1 MKKHLLFSFGL
12 LICLTFMSLKVSEVN
27 PYRIYPYLQV
37 YGEGKMQL
45 TWFGNS
51 LTSSFIKLVGD
62 SGNVLYEGEVTGEPV
77 PNIYYT
83 SQEKSQVL
91 TGLEQG
97 SWIESDEVFRYRI
110 PIDLPAGTAVN
121 YLVTLGGVTYDG
133 AFTMPASKSNWEKI
147 RFMALADS
155 ETEPR
160 GRVTNR
166 AWYPGNPLFRP
177 ITTVPELWKQ
187 KFGSTI
193 EQGIEIPNYMLTEQV
208 GYNENLKVINSRNP
222 NFILMP
228 GDLVQGAG
236 YQPGWDEFFRQN
248 AGSMGKGLSS
258 YAIIPAL
265 GNWESYGAISGGYGT
280 NERGEFLPVVG
291 RNRFHTYFETPIE
304 DPLQKHKKSYYRVD
318 YGPVT
323 ILTLDSSNGTP
334 DQTAAD
340 FDGQPKLT
348 GKQYT
353 EPGTDTQENYTL
365 AQYNA
370 AGGKD
375 LSSFGPGSDQY
386 IWLEE
391 NLKDASE
398 NGQLI
403 FVQYH
408 HIAFSSGEHGVPLN
422 HELSIGQVGTPMRIL
437 NPMLEKYGVVAV
449 FSGHDELFERSFVDE
464 DSDGKGIMYY
474 DVGVAGDG
482 LRGEKR
488 DWLGNPFNTLDYNP
502 YRKWSADQ
510 SSVEVWNTSGGNPVL
525 VDGGKH
531 YGHLEVNLEKKVEGD
546 QEFAI
551 VNFTPVYIFP
561 VLDQNYNLQ
570 KVERRVYKDEVSLK
584 IPLRKTEAKPV
595 VKDRVELVLNAEGKA
610 TLKPEQVFTNWP
622 ISSIYTVTLSKSDFS
637 CENLGAQEVTVIIK
651 DDKGNTWEDKIEVVV
666 QDKSAP
672 VVQTNNLEVELDLA
686 KGQLELSPEDFIQSI
701 SDNCAVKEVTISKT
715 KVTCEDVGK
724 ELTVELRA
732 VDFSGNVTEKNTT
745 VLVRSFTSSPVTITG
760 SESICG
766 GTKQSLTLNSEAPFE
781 VVRWRKNG
789 TEISGATG
797 KALEIEGAGT
807 YKAVIRFAGACL
819 FETDEFI
826 VKAANTT
833 PVTITG
839 SESICGGT
847 KQTLTLKSE
856 AAFEVVKWRRN
867 GTEISGAIGKTLE
880 IETAGT
886 YQAIVKNGGG
896 CLVETPNFIVKE
908 ASSTPVTI
916 TGSESICVGTKQ
928 TLTLKSEAAFEVVKW
943 RRNGTEITG
952 ASGKTIEIETAGTYQ
967 AIVKN
972 GGGCLVET
980 PNFIVKEANATPV
993 TITGSESI
1001 CVGSKQTLTLKS
1013 EAAFEVVK
1021 WRRNGTEI
1029 SGATGKTLE
1038 IETAGTYQAI
1048 VRNAGGCL
1056 VETPNFIVKE
1066 ANSTPVTI
1074 TGSETICVGTKQTLT
1089 LKSEAAFEVVKWR
1102 RNGTEITGATG
1113 KTLEIESAGTY
1124 QAIVRTAGGCLVET
1138 ADFIVKETATAAVS
1152 ISGPATICAG
1162 DKQLLTLASEA
1173 EFEVVRWRRNGT
1185 EISGATNKTLEIEE
1199 GGSYHAIVRLAGG
1212 CLVETEKFVV
1222 ESAAKPSGEI
1232 IVDGNILKAP
1242 EGNFTYQW
1250 YRNGEKLEGDTKQ
1263 KLTVNQMGEF
1273 SVELTNEAGCTT
1285 RLVPVIM
1292 TISGIFNPGILV
1304 SEELKIYPNPASSQ
1318 VEIQALGD
1326 LKFAANSMRIYDNSG
1341 KQVSSSVE
1349 VIRQSSRS
1357 VTLAI
1362 PRLSAGTY
1370 VIMVESDDNRV
1381 FVGKMIKQ

>member
-1 MKKHLLFSFGL
+1 MKKHLLVSFGL
-12 LICLTFMSLKVSEVN
+12 LICLTFMSLKVTEVN

-45 TWFGNS
+45 TWFSNS
-51 LTSSFIKLVGD
+51 LTSSSIKLTGE
-62 SGNVLYEGEVTGEPV
+62 SGNVLYEGDVTGEPV

-97 SWIESDEVFRYRI
+97 SWIESDEVFRYRM
-110 PIDLPAGTAVN
+110 PIELPAGTVVN
-121 YLVTLGGVTYDG
+121 YLVKLAGEDYAG
-133 AFTMPASKSNWEKI
+133 AFTMPASKANWDKI

-155 ETEPR
+155 ETDPR

-166 AWYPGNPLFRP
+166 AWYPGNPIFRP

-187 KFGSTI
+187 KFGSTV

-222 NFILMP
+222 NFIIMP
-228 GDLVQGAG
+228 GDLVQGGG

-248 AGSMGKGLSS
+248 AGTMGNGLSS

-340 FDGQPKLT
+340 FEGQPKLT

-353 EPGTDTQENYTL
+353 VPGTDTQENYTL

-370 AGGKD
+370 AGGND
-375 LSSFGPGSDQY
+375 LSGFEPGSDQY
-386 IWLEE
+386 LWLEE
-391 NLKDASE
+391 NLKDAKE

-408 HIAFSSGEHGVPLN
+408 HIAYSSGEHGVPMN
-422 HELSIGQVGTPMRIL
+422 HELSVGQVGTPLRVL
-437 NPMLEKYGVVAV
+437 NPLLENYGVIAV
-449 FSGHDELFERSFVDE
+449 FSGHDEIFERSFVDE
-464 DSDGKGIMYY
+464 DGDGKGILYY

-482 LRGEKR
+482 MRGEKR

-502 YRKWSADQ
+502 YRKWTADQ
-510 SSVEVWNTSGGNPVL
+510 SSVEQWNTSGANPVL

-570 KVERRVYKDEVSLK
+570 KVERRVYNDEVSLK
-584 IPLRKTEAKPV
+584 IPLRTTESRPT
-595 VKDRVELVLNAEGKA
+595 VKDRVELELNNEGKI
-610 TLKPEQVFTNWP
+610 TLIPEQVFTNWP
-622 ISSIYTVTLSKSDFS
+622 ISFIYTVSLSKSDFS
-637 CENLGAQEVTVIIK
+637 CENIGAQEVTVIIK
-651 DDKGNTWEDKIEVVV
+651 DDKGTTWEEKIEVVV
-666 QDKSAP
+666 LDKIAP
-672 VVQTNNLEVELDLA
+672 ILVTKNLEVQLDLT
-686 KGQLELSPEDFIQSI
+686 KGQVELSPEDFIQAI
-701 SDNCAVKEVTISKT
+701 SDNCRIREVTLNKL

-724 ELTVELRA
+724 EITVELRA
-732 VDFSGNVTEKNTT
+732 VDFSGNVTEKNAT
-745 VLVRSFTSSPVTITG
+745 VIVKSFTSKPVTITG
-760 SESICG
+760 SESICV
-766 GTKQSLTLNSEAPFE
+766 GTNQTLTLKSEAAFE

-797 KALEIEGAGT
+797 KTLEIEGTGT
-807 YKAVIRFAGACL
+807 YKAIIRYGGACL
-819 FETDEFI
+819 FETEEFI
-826 VKAANTT
+826 VTAANTT

-839 SESICGGT
+839 SET
-847 KQTLTLKSE
+847 
-856 AAFEVVKWRRN
+856 
-867 GTEISGAIGKTLE
+867 
-880 IETAGT
+880 
-886 YQAIVKNGGG
+886 
-896 CLVETPNFIVKE
+896 
-908 ASSTPVTI
+908 
-916 TGSESICVGTKQ
+916 ICVGTKQ

-952 ASGKTIEIETAGTYQ
+952 ATGKTLEIEGGGTYQ
-967 AIVKN
+967 AIVRTA
-972 GGGCLVET
+972 GGCLVET
-980 PNFIVKEANATPV
+980 PNFVVESANSTPV
-993 TITGSESI
+993 TITGSETI
-1001 CVGSKQTLTLKS
+1001 CVGTKQTLTLKS

-1029 SGATGKTLE
+1029 TGATGKTLE
-1038 IETAGTYQAI
+1038 IEGGGTYQAI
-1048 VRNAGGCL
+1048 VRTAGGCL
-1056 VETPNFIVKE
+1056 VETPNFVVE
-1066 ANSTPVTI
+1066 SANSTPVTI

-1113 KTLEIESAGTY
+1113 KTLEIESGGTY

-1138 ADFIVKETATAAVS
+1138 ADFIVKETATTDVK
-1152 ISGPATICAG
+1152 ITGPTSICAG
-1162 DKQLLTLASEA
+1162 DNKTLNLTSEGD
-1173 EFEVVRWRRNGT
+1173 FEVVRWRRNGT
-1185 EISGATNKTLEIEE
+1185 EIPGATSKTLEIAE
-1199 GGSYHAIVRLAGG
+1199 GGSYHAIVRFAGG
-1212 CLVETEKFVV
+1212 CLVETSKFEVKT
-1222 ESAAKPSGEI
+1222 EAKPSGEI
-1232 IVDGNILKAP
+1232 VVDGNILRAP

-1250 YRNGEKLEGDTKQ
+1250 YRNGEKIPEATQ
-1263 KLTVNQMGEF
+1263 RNLTVNQMGEF
-1273 SVELTNEAGCTT
+1273 SVELTNEAGCTA
-1285 RLVPVIM
+1285 RLASVNM
-1292 TISGIFNPGILV
+1292 TISGIFNPSIVV
-1304 SEELKIYPNPASSQ
+1304 SEELRIFPNPASSQ
-1318 VEIQALGD
+1318 VEIQVLGD
-1326 LKFAANSMRIYDNSG
+1326 LKFAESSMRIYDQNG
-1341 KQVSSSVE
+1341 KEVSSSVE
-1349 VIRQSSRS
+1349 VIRQSSNAII
-1357 VTLAI
+1357 LAI

-1370 VIMVESDDNRV
+1370 VIMVEGQDNRV
-1381 FVGKMIKQ
+1381 FVGKLIKQ

>member
-1 MKKHLLFSFGL
+1 
-12 LICLTFMSLKVSEVN
+12 
-27 PYRIYPYLQV
+27 
-37 YGEGKMQL
+37 
-45 TWFGNS
+45 
-51 LTSSFIKLVGD
+51 
-62 SGNVLYEGEVTGEPV
+62 
-77 PNIYYT
+77 
-83 SQEKSQVL
+83 
-91 TGLEQG
+91 
-97 SWIESDEVFRYRI
+97 
-110 PIDLPAGTAVN
+110 
-121 YLVTLGGVTYDG
+121 
-133 AFTMPASKSNWEKI
+133 
-147 RFMALADS
+147 
-155 ETEPR
+155 
-160 GRVTNR
+160 
-166 AWYPGNPLFRP
+166 
-177 ITTVPELWKQ
+177 
-187 KFGSTI
+187 
-193 EQGIEIPNYMLTEQV
+193 
-208 GYNENLKVINSRNP
+208 
-222 NFILMP
+222 
-228 GDLVQGAG
+228 
-236 YQPGWDEFFRQN
+236 
-248 AGSMGKGLSS
+248 
-258 YAIIPAL
+258 
-265 GNWESYGAISGGYGT
+265 
-280 NERGEFLPVVG
+280 
-291 RNRFHTYFETPIE
+291 
-304 DPLQKHKKSYYRVD
+304 
-318 YGPVT
+318 
-323 ILTLDSSNGTP
+323 
-334 DQTAAD
+334 
-340 FDGQPKLT
+340 
-348 GKQYT
+348 
-353 EPGTDTQENYTL
+353 
-365 AQYNA
+365 
-370 AGGKD
+370 
-375 LSSFGPGSDQY
+375 
-386 IWLEE
+386 
-391 NLKDASE
+391 
-398 NGQLI
+398 
-403 FVQYH
+403 
-408 HIAFSSGEHGVPLN
+408 
-422 HELSIGQVGTPMRIL
+422 
-437 NPMLEKYGVVAV
+437 
-449 FSGHDELFERSFVDE
+449 LFERSFVDE
-464 DSDGKGIMYY
+464 DNDGKGIMYY

-510 SSVEVWNTSGGNPVL
+510 SSVEVWNTSGANPVL

-570 KVERRVYKDEVSLK
+570 KVERRIYNDEVSLK
-584 IPLRKTEAKPV
+584 IPLRKTDTKPA

-637 CENLGAQEVTVIIK
+637 CENLGAQEVTVITK

-672 VVQTNNLEVELDLA
+672 VVQTNNLEVELDLTI
-686 KGQLELSPEDFIQSI
+686 GQLELNPEDFIQSI

-724 ELTVELRA
+724 EIVVELRA
-732 VDFSGNVTEKNTT
+732 VDFSGNVTEKNA
-745 VLVRSFTSSPVTITG
+745 LVIVKSFTSSPVKITG

-766 GTKQSLTLNSEAPFE
+766 GTKQTLTLNSEAPFE

-797 KALEIEGAGT
+797 KTLEIEGTGT
-807 YKAVIRFAGACL
+807 YKAVIRYAGACL
-819 FETDEFI
+819 FETDEFN
-826 VKAANTT
+826 VKEANAT
-833 PVTITG
+833 PVIITG

-867 GTEISGAIGKTLE
+867 GTEITGATGKTLE

-943 RRNGTEITG
+943 RRNGTEI
-952 ASGKTIEIETAGTYQ
+952 
-967 AIVKN
+967 
-972 GGGCLVET
+972 
-980 PNFIVKEANATPV
+980 
-993 TITGSESI
+993 
-1001 CVGSKQTLTLKS
+1001 
-1013 EAAFEVVK
+1013 
-1021 WRRNGTEI
+1021 

-1038 IETAGTYQAI
+1038 IET
-1048 VRNAGGCL
+1048 
-1056 VETPNFIVKE
+1056 
-1066 ANSTPVTI
+1066 
-1074 TGSETICVGTKQTLT
+1074 
-1089 LKSEAAFEVVKWR
+1089 
-1102 RNGTEITGATG
+1102 
-1113 KTLEIESAGTY
+1113 AGTY

-1138 ADFIVKETATAAVS
+1138 ADFIVKESASAAVS
-1152 ISGPATICAG
+1152 ISGPAAICAG
-1162 DKQLLTLASEA
+1162 DKQMLTLASEA

-1250 YRNGEKLEGDTKQ
+1250 FRNGEKLEGDTKQ

-1273 SVELTNEAGCTT
+1273 TVELTNEAGCAT
-1285 RLVPVIM
+1285 RLSSVTM

-1326 LKFAANSMRIYDNSG
+1326 LKFAENSMRIYDNSG
-1341 KQVSSSVE
+1341 KEVSSSVE

-1362 PRLSAGTY
+1362 TRLSAGTY
-1370 VIMVESDDNRV
+1370 VIMVESQNSGV